1 MCVSVFVFVELFS
14 SVFSLTVR
22 GLSCTMEK
30 RLRINI
36 KTILFIVSV
45 QKEDR
50 LVRLEKA
57 INPLLDDDDQVAF
70 SFILDNI
77 VTQKMMVV
85 LDVSR
90 LSLSLSLFI
99 NL

>member
-1 MCVSVFVFVELFS
+1 
-14 SVFSLTVR
+14 
-22 GLSCTMEK
+22 MEK

-90 LSLSLSLFI
+90 LSLSLSFFI
-99 NL
+99 YKYITIRVRCFLDRFCPSS